1 MANNPTL
8 LIHTTKNTDMS
19 SKPLAQT
26 PAQTTSNTTASP
38 HPPQEKCMNVDKFIG
53 DLLDDLKSNQLELP
67 VLPQVAVKVSKIIDD
82 PGARAMDLAKA
93 IGADPAL
100 SARVIQ
106 VANSPLVRGSHKIDN
121 LQSALTRMG
130 NTMVRNIVTTFMV
143 RQLFRTDSQYLQ
155 NRMKNI
161 WNHSAHVAAISHVL
175 ATHFSI
181 LKPDEAMLAGVLHDI
196 GKLPILSKARKIP
209 HIEENEKPL
218 NMVLARLHPALGK
231 AILSAWRFD
240 DEFIDAA
247 AEHENIYRDSK
258 VLDFADIVLVANIH
272 SHMGKPDAKRI
283 EMDKIPALKKLNL
296 DPEASIAVLEE
307 AHNEIVEIQKLLT
320 N

>member
-1 MANNPTL
+1 
-8 LIHTTKNTDMS
+8 
-19 SKPLAQT
+19 
-26 PAQTTSNTTASP
+26 
-38 HPPQEKCMNVDKFIG
+38 
-53 DLLDDLKSNQLELP
+53 
-67 VLPQVAVKVSKIIDD
+67 
-82 PGARAMDLAKA
+82 
-93 IGADPAL
+93 
-100 SARVIQ
+100 
-106 VANSPLVRGSHKIDN
+106 
-121 LQSALTRMG
+121 
-130 NTMVRNIVTTFMV
+130 
-143 RQLFRTDSQYLQ
+143 
-155 NRMKNI
+155 MKLI

-209 HIEENEKPL
+209 HIAENGKAL
-218 NMVLARLHPALGK
+218 DMVLARLHPSLGK
-231 AILSAWRFD
+231 AILAAWRFD
-240 DEFIDAA
+240 EEFIDAA

-283 EMDKIPALKKLNL
+283 EMDKVPALKKLNL

-307 AHNEIVEIQKLLT
+307 AHNEIVEIQTLLT

>member
-1 MANNPTL
+1 
-8 LIHTTKNTDMS
+8 MS
-19 SKPLAQT
+19 SKPLAKIT
-26 PAQTTSNTTASP
+26 PETAPITTPPTNAAQAKP
-38 HPPQEKCMNVDKFIG
+38 MNVDKFIG
-53 DLLDDLKSNQLELP
+53 ELLDDLKSNQLELP

-82 PGARAMDLAKA
+82 SGARAKDLAKT

-130 NTMVRNIVTTFMV
+130 NAMVRNIVTAFMV
-143 RQLFRTDSQYLQ
+143 RQLFRTDNQYLQ
-155 NRMKNI
+155 NRMKSI

-175 ATHFSI
+175 AKHFSI

-209 HIEENEKPL
+209 HIAENEKPL
-218 NMVLARLHPALGK
+218 DRVMARLHPALGK
-231 AILSAWRFD
+231 AILAAWHFD
-240 DEFIDAA
+240 EEFIEAA

-283 EMDKIPALKKLNL
+283 EMDKVPALKKLNL

-320 N
+320 S

>member
-1 MANNPTL
+1 
-8 LIHTTKNTDMS
+8 MS
-19 SKPLAQT
+19 SKPLAKSSSKS
-26 PAQTTSNTTASP
+26 AAKITAITHPSP
-38 HPPQEKCMNVDKFIG
+38 EKALNVDKFIG
-53 DLLDDLKSNQLELP
+53 QLLEDLKSNQLELP

-82 PGARAMDLAKA
+82 PGARSKDLAKA

-100 SARVIQ
+100 SDRVIQ
-106 VANSPLVRGSHKIDN
+106 VANSPLVRGSNKIDN

-143 RQLFRTDSQYLQ
+143 RQLFRTENQYLQ
-155 NRMKNI
+155 DRMKLI

-209 HIEENEKPL
+209 HIAENGKAL
-218 NMVLARLHPALGK
+218 DMVLARLHPSLGK
-231 AILSAWRFD
+231 AILAAWRFD
-240 DEFIDAA
+240 EEFIDAA

-283 EMDKIPALKKLNL
+283 EMDKVPALKKLNL

-307 AHNEIVEIQKLLT
+307 AHNEIVEIQTLLT